1 MTTDVIQ
8 AVWWFTSDAF
18 STKISTFTSHLH
30 RAGKIG
36 GTQADRVIRAVKGS
50 HNGREGLT
58 HRIDHAARRFQKAS
72 KTMLRAVEAGCVVV
86 TLDVVDVQNVWDN
99 PGPRQRTSGLKDDV
113 DDKTARA
120 R

>member
-1 MTTDVIQ
+1 MSFKPFGGSRATLFQ
-8 AVWWFTSDAF
+8 Q
-18 STKISTFTSHLH
+18 KYRLLPRTFTERVKSVEL
-30 RAGKIG
+30 G
-36 GTQADRVIRAVKGS
+36 ADRAIRAVKGS

-113 DDKTARA
+113 DYKTARA